1 MARYFLVRALLGLGL
16 GSSFLY
22 WVVIRDSDR
31 SITNSMVGVFEH
43 GGVGGRVPN
52 EDKDNTASIERQELE
67 KAVCHLIR
75 PETSEEYGI
84 IIGHHG
90 VGKSTLVCK
99 AIRSLESP
107 KGVVYF
113 LTPESV
119 EASFMR
125 EFRETLGYR
134 VPILF
139 VPYLRRW
146 FFQQPQPSIDL
157 PSKVDPVQVWDEMR
171 NKLKEVAFR
180 YRQKHGQPAV
190 LVIDGADIIVKQNQP
205 FFSVLQDFAKASA
218 DSGDLRV
225 VFVSSDGTA
234 VDFLQSRSAISRAE
248 APLVIP
254 GVPDD
259 QAVKYLVDKG
269 LKNNQA
275 KSAVQEVTGGSFV
288 KMNDYVREVNK
299 GRTHEEIVRK
309 EQRWIVDEL
318 KDLRLDAKLKLFK
331 ELVKQGSLPADV
343 VRDLLVEGKVPA
355 EKVNEVRSRLVEKN
369 IIFQLDSEFK
379 LNNRAVYFFFQFK
392 ILLMMRMTRLQ
403 RRSFWS
409 ITMCWEFNPMQHSR
423 FFFRLIFLIFLTYW
437 STGDKE
443 GQLVK
448 QHHPNKSNEENAGE
462 VFKKIVEAYG
472 VERRKKK
479 RRRMMILRNGK
490 LMRKAK
496 RSSGTVI

>member
-1 MARYFLVRALLGLGL
+1 MTRYFLVRALLGLSL

-22 WVVIRDSDR
+22 WVVLRDSDR
-31 SITNSMVGVFEH
+31 SITNSMVGVFEQ

-52 EDKDNTASIERQELE
+52 EDTDEEATIAREDLE

-75 PETSEEYGI
+75 PEKSKEYGI

-90 VGKSTLVCK
+90 VGKSTLVRK

-157 PSKVDPVQVWDEMR
+157 PSKVDPVNVWDEMR

-234 VDFLQSRSAISRAE
+234 VDFLQSRSAISRAK
-248 APLVIP
+248 APLEVP
-254 GVPDD
+254 GLPDD
-259 QAVKYLVDKG
+259 EAVNYLRKKG
-269 LKNNQA
+269 LNENQA
-275 KSAVQEVTGGSFV
+275 LLAVQQVTGGSFV
-288 KMNDYVREVNK
+288 KMNGYVGEMFDWN
-299 GRTHEEIVRK
+299 RTHEEIVRK

-343 VRDLLVEGKVPA
+343 VRDLLVEGKVPV

-369 IIFQLDSEFK
+369 IISQLDSEFK
-379 LNNRAVYFFFQFK
+379 FNNRAVYFFFQS
-392 ILLMMRMTRLQ
+392 Q
-403 RRSFWS
+403 
-409 ITMCWEFNPMQHSR
+409 
-423 FFFRLIFLIFLTYW
+423 
-437 STGDKE
+437 
-443 GQLVK
+443 
-448 QHHPNKSNEENAGE
+448 NE
-462 VFKKIVEAYG
+462 
-472 VERRKKK
+472 
-479 RRRMMILRNGK
+479 
-490 LMRKAK
+490 
-496 RSSGTVI
+496 